1 MPNKLSPSYL
11 EHAAIGCEALHTLTI
26 GPLQI
31 ANGLTRC
38 GFLFAQME
46 STTTLPIATR
56 VASLLSLPPSAH
68 MKRKGISHACQWRS
82 RLASVKGF
90 CHLRLFSIEW
100 VVPAICTLGAY
111 PDAADVAR
119 LDAYYHSD
127 FAHWGVYSQGLRHG
141 HPIVHIRGSS

>member
-11 EHAAIGCEALHTLTI
+11 EHAAIGREALRTLSI

-31 ANGLTRC
+31 ADGLTRC

-46 STTTLPIATR
+46 SAATLPLATR
-56 VASLLSLPPSAH
+56 VASLFSLPPSAH
-68 MKRKGISHACQWRS
+68 MKRKGISRACQWRS
-82 RLASVKGF
+82 RMASVKGF

-111 PDAADVAR
+111 LDAADVVR
-119 LDAYYHSD
+119 LDAYYRSD
-127 FAHWGVYSQGLRHG
+127 FTQWGVYSQGLRRS
-141 HPIVHIRGSS
+141 HPIVHI